1 MSLTINATPR
11 DDQGKGASRR
21 LRRDEKIPAIVYGA
35 KKAPNAI
42 TLDMHEITH
51 FLENDDAYT
60 SVLDLVVDKKKEP
73 VIIKDLQRHPAKNC
87 ITHIDFLRINLKKA
101 IITSIPLHFVGE
113 EDNEALRLGA
123 VVNQFVT
130 NVEISCLPGDL
141 PHGIDVNISA
151 LNIGDSL
158 SLTDLVMPEGV
169 LLTALQHDDVEAYNQ
184 SIVAVQEARIME
196 EPEEEIVDSEDADA
210 DAQTSDDAEDAQD
223 GEDNS
228 DS

>member
-1 MSLTINATPR
+1 MSLTIKATLR

-21 LRRDEKIPAIVYGA
+21 LRRDEKVPAIVYGA
-35 KKAPNAI
+35 NKAPNAI

-60 SVLDLVVDKKKEP
+60 SVLDLTIDKKKEP
-73 VIIKDLQRHPAKNC
+73 VIIKDLQRHPAKNS
-87 ITHIDFLRINLKKA
+87 ITHVDFLRINLKQA

-113 EDNEALRLGA
+113 EDNDALRIGA
-123 VVNQFVT
+123 ILNQFVT

-141 PHGIDVNISA
+141 PHGIDVDISS
-151 LNIGDSL
+151 LSIGDSL

-169 LLTALQHDDVEAYNQ
+169 VLTALQHDDVEAYNQ
-184 SIVAVQEARIME
+184 SVVAVQEARIME
-196 EPEEEIVDSEDADA
+196 EPEEDIVDSESTDA
-210 DAQTSDDAEDAQD
+210 DAQASDDADDTQD

-228 DS
+228 DT

>member
-1 MSLTINATPR
+1 MSLTIKATLR

-21 LRRDEKIPAIVYGA
+21 LRRDEKVPAIVYGA
-35 KKAPNAI
+35 NKAPNAI

-60 SVLDLVVDKKKEP
+60 SVLDLAIDKKKEP
-73 VIIKDLQRHPAKNC
+73 VIIKDLQRHPAKNS
-87 ITHIDFLRINLKKA
+87 ITHVDFLRINLKQA

-113 EDNEALRLGA
+113 EDNDALRIGA
-123 VVNQFVT
+123 ILNQFVT

-141 PHGIDVNISA
+141 PHGIDVDISS
-151 LNIGDSL
+151 LSIGDSL

-169 LLTALQHDDVEAYNQ
+169 VLTALQHDDVEAYNQ
-184 SIVAVQEARIME
+184 SVVAVQEARIME
-196 EPEEEIVDSEDADA
+196 EPEEDIVDSESTDA
-210 DAQTSDDAEDAQD
+210 DAQASDDADDTQD

-228 DS
+228 DT